1 VANSLRVT
9 HLRVVPANAKDR
21 DGGVIA
27 WLSFFVGNE
36 LAIDGVAFRISLD
49 GRPVFSWPGR
59 YDRAGILRH
68 SVRPLSDAAR
78 RGIEDQLLKQIGPHL
93 REGGRRERA

>member
-1 VANSLRVT
+1 VASPLRVT
-9 HLRVVPANAKDR
+9 SLRVVPASSKDR

-27 WLSFFVGNE
+27 WLSFVVGGE

-59 YDRAGILRH
+59 YDGAGILRH
-68 SVRPLSDAAR
+68 SVRPLSDEAR
-78 RGIEDQLLKQIGPHL
+78 RGIEEQLLKQIGPHL
-93 REGGRRERA
+93 RSGGAV